1 MNACAVSVQLNNWLD
16 DEARAEAREEAIE
29 ALRPTHQAR
38 LLCDPEWI
46 EEAVHNYVA
55 AMFLPAGR
63 DTLLALSTGDDA
75 TVRDAIK
82 VIRAQLLERAW
93 ADSLEPAT
101 EEVDNADDGYDP
113 DGLTWGDE

>member
-1 MNACAVSVQLNNWLD
+1 MGCAATTLLNNWLD
-16 DEARAEAREEAIE
+16 DEARAEARKDAIE

-75 TVRDAIK
+75 TVRDAVK

-93 ADSLEPAT
+93 ADALEPA
-101 EEVDNADDGYDP
+101 EREVDSP
-113 DGLTWGDE
+113 DYSGLEWGAE

>member
-1 MNACAVSVQLNNWLD
+1 MNACAISTQLNNWLD
-16 DEARAEAREEAIE
+16 DEARAEAREDAIE
-29 ALRPTHQAR
+29 AARPKHQAR

-46 EEAVHNYVA
+46 EEAMHNYVA

-93 ADSLEPAT
+93 ADALEPAT
-101 EEVDNADDGYDP
+101 AEVDSEAH
-113 DGLTWGDE
+113 GLTWGDE

>member
-1 MNACAVSVQLNNWLD
+1 MNACAISIQLNHWLD
-16 DEARAEAREEAIE
+16 DEARAEKREDAIE
-29 ALRPTHQAR
+29 AARPAHQAR

-46 EEAVHNYVA
+46 EAVIHNFVP

-75 TVRDAIK
+75 TVRDAVK

-93 ADSLEPAT
+93 ADALEPAA
-101 EEVDNADDGYDP
+101 EEVDSEAH
-113 DGLTWGDE
+113 GLTWGAE